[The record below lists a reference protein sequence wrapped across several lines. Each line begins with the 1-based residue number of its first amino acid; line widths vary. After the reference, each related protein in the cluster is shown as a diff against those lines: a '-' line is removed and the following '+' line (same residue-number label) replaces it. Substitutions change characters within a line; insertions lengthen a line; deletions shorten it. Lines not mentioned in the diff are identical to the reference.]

1 MKIPPIPTRSGV
13 IIKHQLPSFEMPQLK
28 PIRMADTH
36 LLAYALVEYLG
47 NPSKQTPIPRRM
59 VQREL
64 TISDGK
70 RLSARLKNLVEQG
83 WLIQH
88 KSRLIG
94 RSAAYEPGHLLTNNP
109 ALEKAWLDFASSV
122 HGEDG
127 LLKDLRFRPARAHGH
142 LNVNGLLILAA
153 LSNTTIPIRVKEF
166 EIYFQSLMTPKTV
179 KSYLKKLVY
188 KGLIVKNSKGY
199 SLVSDFEAQLN
210 AYETIETACAERKQ
224 RITTTTHSETRIF
237 HQRQNPDGILS
248 ERSKTEWRWGFTN
261 DLKKQTEADDFF
273 PIYEIRIRDE
283 NPCIHAASRYL
294 HQGVECL
301 LPYSV
306 QYVNV

>member
-1 MKIPPIPTRSGV
+1 
-13 IIKHQLPSFEMPQLK
+13 MPQHK

-36 LLAYALVEYLG
+36 LLAFALVEYLD
-47 NPSKQTPIPRRM
+47 NPLKQTPIPRRM

-64 TISDGK
+64 TVSDGK
-70 RLSARLKNLVEQG
+70 RLSFRLKQLADEG

-88 KSRLIG
+88 KSKLTG
-94 RSAAYEPGHLLTNNP
+94 RSATYEPGPLLTGNP
-109 ALEKAWLDFASSV
+109 NLEKAWLEFASSV

-166 EIYFQSLMTPKTV
+166 EMYFQSLMTPKTV
-179 KSYLKKLVY
+179 KSYLKKLVC

-294 HQGVECL
+294 HQGVVCL
-301 LPYSV
+301 PPYSV
-306 QYVNV
+306 QCVNV